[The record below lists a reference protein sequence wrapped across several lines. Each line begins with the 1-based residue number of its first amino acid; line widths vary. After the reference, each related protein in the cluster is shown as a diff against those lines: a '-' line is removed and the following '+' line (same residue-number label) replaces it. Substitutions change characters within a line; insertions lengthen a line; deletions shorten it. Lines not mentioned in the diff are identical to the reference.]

1 MKILKPYLKSNK
13 EDLNLYGV
21 YLIKNYLSLNEEN
34 NDKELMI
41 LFSQLNV
48 EYLTLIIDLLEKNN
62 NKISFFIL
70 WILINLSYVDF
81 NENLFSS
88 NLDNIYK
95 IACFLGNNK
104 NDKIL
109 TYRGIWL
116 LRNITSN
123 NNKIKEELLKYNI
136 IEYYN
141 EIYHKYCLDNEFAHE
156 LLICLGNFTVNP
168 NKKYIK
174 QYIPIIKLIKVHLNE
189 STNLKCLNKY
199 LFFFHNLF
207 SLNSNEILKEM
218 VKEEIYKKLINIYPF
233 KNKSEDDE
241 DGNGEEENKNH
252 IKSIRI
258 LIIKILGKILSI
270 DEDDEDYTIKKL
282 IDYGIINFLNK
293 VIDSFYATSLNNDDT
308 NIKLIKNIS
317 FCLSNICTGDYDQM
331 SELYKSQILLK
342 LIKIG
347 KDIYMLMKNYFNLNE
362 NEVKLLQEAFREIC
376 YVFCLTIINSV
387 YDKLIP
393 FAKYQNSIVVV
404 FIIEALKIFQN
415 KYDLIELGL
424 KALCHLINY
433 DKEIEE
439 FNKKIRVSDYNIT
452 FSEIMERNG
461 IKNTLELLMKSN
473 NHKISHLSE
482 EFYDNFY
489 SFHNSK

>member
-1 MKILKPYLKSNK
+1 M
-13 EDLNLYGV
+13 NLYGV

-34 NDKELMI
+34 NDKGLMI

-48 EYLTLIIDLLEKNN
+48 EYLTLIIDLLDKNN
-62 NKISFFIL
+62 NKISYFIL
-70 WILINLSYVDF
+70 WILTNISYVDF

-123 NNKIKEELLKYNI
+123 SNKIKEELLKYNI

-156 LLICLGNFTVNP
+156 LLICIGNFTLNP

-174 QYIPIIKLIKVHLNE
+174 QYFLIIQLIKAHLN
-189 STNLKCLNKY
+189 SFTNTNTNANIKCLNKY
-199 LFFFHNLF
+199 IFFLHNLI

-233 KNKSEDDE
+233 QNNFKDDE
-241 DGNGEEENKNH
+241 DAEDEEENKGY

-270 DEDDEDYTIKKL
+270 DEDDKEDEESTIKKMV
-282 IDYGIINFLNK
+282 DYGIINFLNK
-293 VIDSFYATSLNNDDT
+293 VIDSFYTNSLNNDDI
-308 NIKLIKNIS
+308 NIKLIKNIA

-331 SELYKSQILLK
+331 NELYKSQIFIK

-347 KDIYMLMKNYFNLNE
+347 NDIYMALKNNFNLNE
-362 NEVKLLQEAFREIC
+362 NDIKLLQEAFREIC
-376 YVFCLTIINSV
+376 YVFCLTIINSI

-393 FAKYQNSIVVV
+393 FAKYQNSIVVI

-424 KALCHLINY
+424 KALCHLVNY

-439 FNKKIRVSDYNIT
+439 FNKKIRVSDYNVT

-461 IKNTLELLMKSN
+461 IKSLLELLMKSN
-473 NHKISHLSE
+473 NHEISHLSE

>member
-1 MKILKPYLKSNK
+1 M
-13 EDLNLYGV
+13 NLYGV
-21 YLIKNYLSLNEEN
+21 YLIKNYLSLNEED
-34 NDKELMI
+34 NDNELMI

-48 EYLTLIIDLLEKNN
+48 ECLTLIIDSLNKNN
-62 NKISFFIL
+62 KKISYFIL
-70 WILINLSYVDF
+70 WILANISYVDF

-109 TYRGIWL
+109 SYRGIWL

-156 LLICLGNFTVNP
+156 LLICLGNFTLNP
-168 NKKYIK
+168 NKKYIE
-174 QYIPIIKLIKVHLNE
+174 QYISIIKLIKTHLNI
-189 STNLKCLNKY
+189 STNINIKCLNKY
-199 LFFFHNLF
+199 ILFLYNLF

-233 KNKSEDDE
+233 QNKSEDE
-241 DGNGEEENKNH
+241 DGEEKEENKGY
-252 IKSIRI
+252 IKSMRI

-270 DEDDEDYTIKKL
+270 DEDDEDSTIKKL
-282 IDYGIINFLNK
+282 VDFGIINFLNK
-293 VIDSFYATSLNNDDT
+293 VIDSIYATSLDNDD
-308 NIKLIKNIS
+308 IKLIKNIA

-331 SELYKSQILLK
+331 NELYKSQILK
-342 LIKIG
+342 KVIKIG
-347 KDIYMLMKNYFNLNE
+347 NGIYMTLKNNFNLKE
-362 NEVKLLQEAFREIC
+362 NEMKLLQEAFREIC
-376 YVFCLTIINSV
+376 YAFCLAIINSV

-393 FAKYQNSIVVV
+393 FAKYQNSIVVI

-424 KALCHLINY
+424 KSLGHLVNY
-433 DKEIEE
+433 DKETEE
-439 FNKKIRVSDYNIT
+439 FNKKIRESDYNIT

-473 NHKISHLSE
+473 NYEISNLSE

>member
-1 MKILKPYLKSNK
+1 
-13 EDLNLYGV
+13 LNLYGA

-41 LFSQLNV
+41 LFSQLNT
-48 EYLTLIIDLLEKNN
+48 EYLTLIVNLFEKKNK
-62 NKISFFIL
+62 KISYFIL
-70 WILINLSYVDF
+70 WILANVSYVDL

-88 NLDNIYK
+88 DLDNIYK

-156 LLICLGNFTVNP
+156 LLICIGNFTVNP

-174 QYIPIIKLIKVHLNE
+174 QYIPIIKLIKPHLNI
-189 STNLKCLNKY
+189 SINTKWLNKY
-199 LFFFHNLF
+199 LFFIHNLF

-218 VKEEIYKKLINIYPF
+218 TKEEIYKQLINIYPF
-233 KNKSEDDE
+233 QNKVEDS
-241 DGNGEEENKNH
+241 EEENKVY
-252 IKSIRI
+252 IKTIQV

-270 DEDDEDYTIKKL
+270 DEDEEDSTIKKL
-282 IDYGIINFLNK
+282 VDYGIINFLNK
-293 VIDSFYATSLNNDDT
+293 VIDSIYTTNFDSDD
-308 NIKLIKNIS
+308 IKLIKNIS
-317 FCLSNICTGDYDQM
+317 FCLSNICTGEFDQINA
-331 SELYKSQILLK
+331 LYKSQIFIK

-347 KDIYMLMKNYFNLNE
+347 NDIYMSLKNNFNLKE
-362 NEVKLLQEAFREIC
+362 NETKLLQEAFREIC

-393 FAKYQNSIVVV
+393 FAKYQNSIVVI
-404 FIIEALKIFQN
+404 FIIEALKIFKN
-415 KYDLIELGL
+415 KYDLVKLGL
-424 KALCHLINY
+424 KSLYHLVNY

-439 FNKKIRVSDYNIT
+439 FNKKIRVSDYDVT

-461 IKNTLELLMKSN
+461 IKTTLELLMKSN
-473 NHKISHLSE
+473 NQEISHLSE